1 MLTKVRAHLGTGDV
15 QERADQALLRHRQN
29 RSETGGAC
37 APQKSKQ
44 HGFSLVVLG
53 VTGGDAID
61 ETGGAQIGEMGEA
74 GPSGVVLG
82 RANGNG
88 GAMERQSMRPG
99 ERGNEA
105 SVLIGGLATEL
116 VIQVNDGK
124 VNAAEGGK
132 MAQDSQ
138 QTDRVGAARDGNA
151 NAVPRT
157 QHAITSENSLNSFEQ
172 AIL

>member
-1 MLTKVRAHLGTGDV
+1 M
-15 QERADQALLRHRQN
+15 
-29 RSETGGAC
+29 
-37 APQKSKQ
+37 
-44 HGFSLVVLG
+44 
-53 VTGGDAID
+53 TGGDAID

-105 SVLIGGLATEL
+105 CVLLGGLATKL
-116 VIQVNDGK
+116 VIEVNDGK
-124 VNAAEGGK
+124 LNATEGGK
-132 MAQDSQ
+132 VAQDGQ
-138 QTDRVGAARDGNA
+138 QTDRVRTAGDGNA
-151 NAVPRT
+151 NAVAGT
-157 QHAITSENSLNSFEQ
+157 QHAITSENSLNFFEQ